1 MTLSELKSF
10 VKKGEGQHLEFKK
23 KADYPDKI
31 VKEMVAF
38 ANSGGGTLLLGVDD
52 SGQLSGL
59 RYPEEEQFVMEAA
72 LSGYARPAIPFQL
85 ISIPLGQGMFVL
97 AYLVES
103 GKEKPY
109 FWLSDK
115 QNQIFRAFVRSADQS
130 IQASKEM
137 FQILKQEKNLKAN
150 QPFRLNDLEKK
161 MLAHFGQ
168 NPTMTLNQL
177 VQMAEMPRRKA
188 SQMLVNW
195 VRQGVIQIH
204 PDAREDLYRLSP
216 RYSGGT
222 E

>member
-1 MTLSELKSF
+1 MTLAELKSL

-59 RYPEEEQFVMEAA
+59 RYPDEEQFVMEAA
-72 LSGYARPAIPFQL
+72 ISKYARPPIPFQL
-85 ISIPLGQGMFVL
+85 FSIALGQGVFVL

-137 FQILKQEKNLKAN
+137 FQVLKQEKIRAAF
-150 QPFRLNDLEKK
+150 QPFRLNELEKK
-161 MLAHFGQ
+161 MLAHFGEK
-168 NPTMTLNQL
+168 PTMTLNQL
-177 VQMAEMPRRKA
+177 VQIGEMPRRKA

-195 VRQGVIQIH
+195 VRQGVLQIH

-216 RYSGGT
+216 RYSG
-222 E
+222 EAE